1 MERRFA
7 QGSGA
12 SGGGGLSGGGSSEV
26 KLEELSKYFHLP
38 EKSVAKELGIC
49 LTSLKKLCRSY
60 GITRWPFRKLKSLE
74 RTMKKVQ
81 TEEEAVSSQAAG
93 EGGGSD
99 VRRKPYTVGNKTVFL
114 SDEELDV
121 FKMTMG
127 KQATHELKPA
137 SLETLEP
144 SLFNQV
150 CTLTLHTL
158 HPTSSNRR
166 ASRPSSLRCL
176 IRFAR

>member
-1 MERRFA
+1 
-7 QGSGA
+7 
-12 SGGGGLSGGGSSEV
+12 
-26 KLEELSKYFHLP
+26 
-38 EKSVAKELGIC
+38 
-49 LTSLKKLCRSY
+49 
-60 GITRWPFRKLKSLE
+60 
-74 RTMKKVQ
+74 MKKVQ
-81 TEEEAVSSQAAG
+81 TEEEAISSQATGSG

-114 SDEELDV
+114 SDEELEV

-150 CTLTLHTL
+150 CTFLGFRGIMVQALEPLLCNQVCTFLEFRGIMVQALEPLLLNQVCTFNLHTL
-158 HPTSSNRR
+158 DPTKCNMDSALDTTMTLRPYKVQHGFFLRR
-166 ASRPSSLRCL
+166 
-176 IRFAR
+176 